1 MEGSSGQSTRPRS
14 RAVLA
19 GLTGALGAYAVDIS
33 GNLVANDIRYRG
45 LAILAAFVAVL
56 AAAVWLRGFKPGF
69 ALVVW
74 VVRGCLLIA
83 VAAVV
88 TATLVNASHSGIAVL
103 VAALATLA
111 ATLIPLNPADRLVL
125 LGAVVLVGLGVV
137 SVAEGIS
144 AEMTGV
150 GRIFTITLGVFLML
164 FGVTAAMGGGT
175 VLDDAKNAIRVVLD
189 DEQVP
194 VFQVLG
200 VFFALMGVLAAAHGI
215 ILLAVAMVLIA
226 VGAVGMAVGRGRR
239 RPVIVGLGAMVAGAA
254 WILVGIWVMIDGEV
268 LLGAMAVGLGAAIV
282 VAANTY
288 LSGREV
294 WSRVRDWFAAGR
306 TDGRDV

>member
-1 MEGSSGQSTRPRS
+1 MPL
-14 RAVLA
+14 LA
-19 GLTGALGAYAVDIS
+19 GITGGLGAYAVDIS
-33 GNLVANDIRYRG
+33 GNLVANDIGYRG

-56 AAAVWLRGFKPGF
+56 AAAVWLRREFKPGF

-111 ATLIPLNPADRLVL
+111 ATVIPLNPADRLVL

-144 AEMTGV
+144 AEMTGG

-164 FGVTAAMGGGT
+164 FGVTAVMGGGT
-175 VLDDAKNAIRVVLD
+175 VVDDAKNVIRVVLD

-194 VFQVLG
+194 VLHVLG

-215 ILLAVAMVLIA
+215 VLLAVAMVLIA

-254 WILVGIWVMIDGEV
+254 WMLVGIWVMVDGEV

-288 LSGREV
+288 LSGHGV
-294 WSRVRDWFAAGR
+294 WSRVRDWYAAGR
-306 TDGRDV
+306 ADGRDV